1 VLEDET
7 LTTFEIAGIFC
18 AGPSEAPLKGV
29 EWAASLNR
37 KERIAAN
44 INFLSVYIRKE

>member
-1 VLEDET
+1 VPHSRKDDALFDVIHFATIVLEDET

-29 EWAASLNR
+29 E
-37 KERIAAN
+37 
-44 INFLSVYIRKE
+44 